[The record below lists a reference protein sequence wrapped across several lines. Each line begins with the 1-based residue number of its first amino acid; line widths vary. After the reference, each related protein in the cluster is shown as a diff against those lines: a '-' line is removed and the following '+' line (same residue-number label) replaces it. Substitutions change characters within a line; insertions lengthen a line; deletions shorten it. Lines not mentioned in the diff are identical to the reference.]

1 MAIVIIVTFFHQKPK
16 QDLEINIATTRLF
29 FYKICF
35 FFTAAPLRLANSVP
49 PLTRVK
55 ESIINHKTRA
65 TGTNRDNPWQPGE
78 TRGPATLTLFSLLAN
93 GTRSNH
99 HPLSFEWVQ
108 YSLRRAPSLCLPPS
122 SIPTCRFLLQ
132 NTFPNDLGTG
142 HALFALEFKAF

>member
-1 MAIVIIVTFFHQKPK
+1 MTIVIIVTFFHQKPK

-65 TGTNRDNPWQPGE
+65 TGTNRGNPWQPGE
-78 TRGPATLTLFSLLAN
+78 TCGPATLTLFSLLAS
-93 GTRSNH
+93 GTI
-99 HPLSFEWVQ
+99 VQ
-108 YSLRRAPSLCLPPS
+108 PPS
-122 SIPTCRFLLQ
+122 SLIWMSAIFSLQ
-132 NTFPNDLGTG
+132 SPFSLPSPLFYSYMSFPAAK
-142 HALFALEFKAF
+142 HPIS